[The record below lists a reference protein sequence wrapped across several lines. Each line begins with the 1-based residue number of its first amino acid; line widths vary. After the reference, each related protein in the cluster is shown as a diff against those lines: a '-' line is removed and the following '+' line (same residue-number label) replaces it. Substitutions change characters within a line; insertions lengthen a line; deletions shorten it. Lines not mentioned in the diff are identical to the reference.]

1 MNRPADKPTVA
12 VSSRRIAV
20 PAAYHPK
27 ETRVEGTRRRSMSAA
42 SRVATP
48 PVYRP
53 TVAKRHSAPPAPP
66 QATASRAASAQR
78 VASGRAGEPRAGVAL
93 PQAWRPNHGSA
104 TVQAGAPVRPKV
116 PPVYRPGRQHG
127 VLLPARVMKGASG
140 WQNSS
145 HSKLPAVRRHPI
157 AIQRMISEAEQ
168 QAETEAEYEYD
179 PSQYQTDYSQFAEKN
194 KKKTTGPP
202 TIPLETLN
210 KWLGNANLTE
220 STKQALSDMHQKK
233 LPFAKLQEFEERV
246 RITGK
251 AKSKVYYR
259 KMSKGEWDAAQGGDP
274 IGAAFK
280 YTNTNNYRY
289 WVSSSLLKV
298 QAFGNEAASDSS
310 EIIVEFTLN
319 HNFLSTALPHQ
330 KAGVQ
335 SNSDVVAVH
344 REGFAEI
351 GNIHDQK
358 QVDEIV
364 TKNLDH
370 NLGFTQK
377 QKELFKK
384 GLKFKRMS

>member
-1 MNRPADKPTVA
+1 MCRAARDARKRYVAIQLVAGFGCMLARPDGRFHSTVFADWSGYMNRPADKPTVA

-93 PQAWRPNHGSA
+93 PQAGRPNHGSA

-157 AIQRMISEAEQ
+157 AIQRMI
-168 QAETEAEYEYD
+168 
-179 PSQYQTDYSQFAEKN
+179 
-194 KKKTTGPP
+194 
-202 TIPLETLN
+202 
-210 KWLGNANLTE
+210 
-220 STKQALSDMHQKK
+220 
-233 LPFAKLQEFEERV
+233 
-246 RITGK
+246 
-251 AKSKVYYR
+251 
-259 KMSKGEWDAAQGGDP
+259 
-274 IGAAFK
+274 
-280 YTNTNNYRY
+280 
-289 WVSSSLLKV
+289 
-298 QAFGNEAASDSS
+298 
-310 EIIVEFTLN
+310 
-319 HNFLSTALPHQ
+319 
-330 KAGVQ
+330 
-335 SNSDVVAVH
+335 
-344 REGFAEI
+344 
-351 GNIHDQK
+351 
-358 QVDEIV
+358 
-364 TKNLDH
+364 
-370 NLGFTQK
+370 
-377 QKELFKK
+377 
-384 GLKFKRMS
+384 